1 MSLAQIPANSR
12 VAESMQQSGCNARE
26 KRLYDEGPRLLSEPK
41 SGHSSSRKE
50 VGFEGDSIGFGSR
63 VPDPRHGGRGR
74 VIGGRSRGNGSAS
87 SNGRRQSKQ
96 RCSKARLMDPLMAG
110 SGQNGSTKMDREGAG
125 TGRGSCVGGGSKHPR
140 IEPGSHHGRVGQRR
154 G

>member
-1 MSLAQIPANSR
+1 MSLAQVPADSG
-12 VAESMQQSGCNARE
+12 VAESLQQPSCSARE
-26 KRLYDEGPRLLSEPK
+26 KRLYDEGPRLSEPK

-74 VIGGRSRGNGSAS
+74 VIGGRSRGNGSAT
-87 SNGRRQSKQ
+87 SNSQRQSKQ
-96 RCSKARLMDPLMAG
+96 RCSKARLVDPLMAG
-110 SGQNGSTKMDREGAG
+110 FGQNRSTKMDREGTG

-140 IEPGSHHGRVGQRR
+140 IEPSSHHGRVGQRR